1 MIVNIEVDEL
11 EGEAMYRSFT
21 ELLDRGKLLEPSTA
35 ALEVTLEICH
45 IWREVVKEENN
56 RRKMFE
62 SSLPRNVFVEL
73 VRCCLI
79 DNVVLQDITCS
90 EGHSFINKLLRQM
103 STALFNLFAG
113 NMVRDINSTVH
124 SKLKPPA
131 QRNKC

>member
-1 MIVNIEVDEL
+1 M
-11 EGEAMYRSFT
+11 A
-21 ELLDRGKLLEPSTA
+21 
-35 ALEVTLEICH
+35 
-45 IWREVVKEENN
+45 KEENS

-62 SSLPRNVFVEL
+62 SSLPRNFFVEL

-79 DNVVLQDITCS
+79 DNVVLQDITCSEGS

-131 QRNKC
+131 QRNASIRSQNDDKRRKLTVSKKS